1 MTNTIPIPEL
11 AEAAIIGSIL
21 IKPDVMLDVFDKIAP
36 DDFAIAANR
45 WLAEAAWGCF
55 NAKMTPTYAAIVD
68 RLRASGRFS
77 DAMVKTAVTFSDID
91 AILASVTEQDLPA
104 IGDHVRLVRDASLRR
119 AGLSSVTNA
128 AKLFCDMDR
137 DLDLIERDVFSRV
150 GQVFDRAGGRDANV
164 ASIGGEEQARIDK
177 IGEGDVAGIPCGIE
191 WLDELTGGF
200 LPSEAWVI
208 AAPYKM
214 RKTTLALNMTIS
226 CARNDAPIS
235 LFTVGDSSR
244 GATYRKLIALVMNE
258 HLVSRG
264 IDHLTALSSRALQ
277 YPIRVDDYRDVYAYA
292 RKVVDGW
299 PIRLYDGQ
307 DKIGNLAEASRILR
321 RDAALYGTRIFVYDY
336 AQAVYSGKNDYER
349 TSAFVTW
356 MQQMTGEY
364 GMTGVAISQLNEET
378 IKSGGESYSPG
389 AKGGG
394 ALPAMANVFLVTKYL
409 EPDMTIELKLAR
421 DSRVGDKRK
430 HALNPASGL
439 ILDNGQLVKQINL
452 NQDR

>member
-1 MTNTIPIPEL
+1 MTHTIPIPEL

-21 IKPDVMLDVFDKIAP
+21 IKPDVMLDVFDKITP

-55 NAKMTPTYAAIVD
+55 NAKIAVTYPAIVE
-68 RLRASGRFS
+68 RLRSNGRFS
-77 DAMVKTAVTFSDID
+77 EAMVKTAVTFADID
-91 AILASVTEQDLPA
+91 AIISSVTDQDIPA
-104 IGDHVRLVRDASLRR
+104 IADHARIVREASLRR
-119 AGLSSVTNA
+119 NGLSSVTNA
-128 AKLFCDMDR
+128 AKLFCDMDM
-137 DLDLIERDVFSRV
+137 DLDQIERNVFSQV
-150 GQVFDRAGGRDANV
+150 GQVFDHSGGRDAAV
-164 ASIGGEEQARIDK
+164 SAIGNDEQARIDK
-177 IGEGDVAGIPCGIE
+177 IGDDAVAGIPCGIE

-214 RKTTLALNMTIS
+214 RKTTLALNMAIS

-258 HLVSRG
+258 RLIRNG
-264 IDHLTALSSRALQ
+264 AENLSAPSARALQ
-277 YPIRVDDYRDVYAYA
+277 YPIRVDDYRGIYEYA
-292 RKVVDGW
+292 RKVVDSW
-299 PIRLYDGQ
+299 PIRIYDGQ

-321 RDAALYGTRIFVYDY
+321 RDAALYGTRVFVYDY

-356 MQQMTGEY
+356 MQQMIGEY

-378 IKSGGESYSPG
+378 IKTSGDSYSPG

-394 ALPAMANVFLVTKYL
+394 ALPAMANVFLMTRYL
-409 EPDMTIELKLAR
+409 EPDMTIELKLSR
-421 DSRVGDKRK
+421 DSRTGDKRK
-430 HALNPASGL
+430 HQLNPASGL
-439 ILDNGQLVKQINL
+439 ILDNGQPIKTLNL
-452 NQDR
+452 NK